1 MSGFLRDLAGKRS
14 DGLVAPSDDPEAAEW
29 ERLNAEGVSTFDFTE
44 AERLADE
51 MRLAIGRHDPLP
63 GDLVEWHDGTWG
75 VVAIVDAPWLEPG
88 EAVVYRHE
96 DQAHGGAPSWCVE
109 AGSLVAC
116 FAHPDGRQVFTY
128 RGSLR

>member
-1 MSGFLRDLAGKRS
+1 MSGFLRDLTGKRS
-14 DGLVAPSDDPEAAEW
+14 AGLVAPSDDPELAEW
-29 ERLNAEGVSTFDFTE
+29 ERVAAEGPVDYDFTE
-44 AERLADE
+44 ADRLADE
-51 MRLAIGRHDPLP
+51 LRAVIGRHDPLP
-63 GDLVEWHDGTWG
+63 GDRVLWHDETWG

-109 AGSLVAC
+109 AGSLVARY
-116 FAHPDGRQVFTY
+116 ALPDGRQAFTY